1 LNLQNNFKSENLQNK
16 NTMKT
21 KVLSL
26 LLILALASC
35 AGGNK
40 QAQLDKLKKDQQS
53 ISDKIKT
60 LEKTLN
66 SKADS
71 SVDLNATLVA
81 VSPLQ
86 VQPFNHYIEVFGKLD
101 GDQNIGVGAKMAG
114 TVEEI
119 YVKVGDR
126 VTKDQILVKLENQV
140 LRKSLQEIE
149 SSLKLVTDLYNKQKA
164 LWEQKIGSEVQYI
177 QAKSAKDGMEA
188 RYASMKEQLDMSL
201 IKSPINGS
209 LEEMNVKIG
218 QTLMPGVS
226 VIRVVNF
233 TSVKVVADLAE
244 SYATHVTVGD
254 KVLIYF
260 PDLKTE
266 APAIINFSSRYIN
279 PVNRTFSVEAHLAKE
294 IPSLK
299 ANMVVVLKINDYRA
313 DNAISIPVDLL
324 QNDQNGSFVF
334 LAQKNTAK
342 TVAHKIRVKT
352 GQSYA
357 GVTEIVNGLKPG
369 DSLIT
374 IGYQDLEDGEA
385 IRF

>member
-1 LNLQNNFKSENLQNK
+1 
-16 NTMKT
+16 MKT

-60 LEKTLN
+60 LEKNLN

-71 SVDLNATLVA
+71 SVDQNATLVA
-81 VSPLQ
+81 VSALQ
-86 VQPFNHYIEVFGKLD
+86 AQPFNHYIEVFGKLD

-114 TVEEI
+114 SVEEI

-126 VTKDQILVKLENQV
+126 VSKDQILVKLENQV
-140 LRKSLQEIE
+140 LRKSLLEIE

-164 LWEQKIGSEVQYI
+164 LWEQKVGSEVQYI
-177 QAKSAKDGMEA
+177 QAKSAKEGMEA

-218 QTLMPGVS
+218 QTLMPGVA

-266 APAIINFSSRYIN
+266 APASINFSSRYIN
-279 PVNRTFSVEAHLAKE
+279 PVNRTFSVEAHLTKE

-299 ANMVVVLKINDYRA
+299 ANMVVVLKINDYKSEKA
-313 DNAISIPVDLL
+313 LAIPVDLI
-324 QNDQNGSFVF
+324 QNDKTGSYVF
-334 LAQKNTAK
+334 LAQKNSPK
-342 TVAHKIRVKT
+342 TVAHKVTIKV

-357 GVTEIVNGLKPG
+357 GITEVLNGLKPG
-369 DSLIT
+369 DSIIT
-374 IGYQDLEDGEA
+374 VGYQNLEDGEA